1 MPTQL
6 GDYQKG
12 VRAAAAILL
21 GLVALCALVS
31 LSGCLTPAAL
41 AEMAQRAEVLSKE
54 AKTQD
59 CADAAANAASAV
71 VVALNDMTR
80 ATRMSDPVR
89 SPKSALRLA
98 EVACLECVRDTDCAA
113 DQECV
118 GGHCQKRRK

>member
-41 AEMAQRAEVLSKE
+41 AEMAQRAEVLSKG

-71 VVALNDMTR
+71 VVALGDMIA
-80 ATRMSDPVR
+80 ATKMSDPVR
-89 SPKSALRLA
+89 SPKSALRVA
-98 EVACLECVRDTDCAA
+98 EVACLECVRDKDCSA
-113 DQECV
+113 DEECV
-118 GGHCQKRRK
+118 GGHCQKRRR